1 MIIASC
7 FIVITLHSISCYIAY
22 ITKYVLLEICVP
34 VIDSDA
40 HVVETERTWEYINN
54 DDIRF
59 KPVLAASREEPKNY
73 RWLVDDKLRRRAM
86 LSDIDH
92 LRPVDRNTHTP
103 ENAREMSDIQSR
115 LDHMDQLGIDIQVL
129 HNTLFIEQV
138 VDRIEVDVAVC
149 MAWNRWLADIWSKG
163 NGRFRWSCV
172 LPLTSINDSLDQ
184 MRFAKNN
191 GAVAVCMRPI
201 ESTRTLPDIYFYP
214 IYEEAQRLNMAIA
227 VHIANGNSAVCDV
240 LRSPYDPGSSFAM
253 FRAMTAVSCHSYMVS
268 ELPQK
273 FNQLR
278 WGFIEASAQW
288 APWVAHEAR
297 RRYEAS
303 GKAFPDNPFAEF
315 QIYITCQNDDDLDY
329 IVHYVG
335 EDNLLI
341 GTDYGHFDPSSEV
354 DAISILK
361 NRTDLD
367 TKLITKIVDFNP
379 RNFYAI

>member
-1 MIIASC
+1 M
-7 FIVITLHSISCYIAY
+7 
-22 ITKYVLLEICVP
+22 P

-40 HVVETERTWEYINN
+40 HVVETERTWEYIDDN
-54 DDIRF
+54 DIRF
-59 KPVLAASREEPKNY
+59 KPLLASTRSEPNNY

-92 LRPVDRNTHTP
+92 LRPVDRNTQTP
-103 ENAREMSDIQSR
+103 EDAREMSDIQSR
-115 LDHMDQLGIDIQVL
+115 LNHMDQLGIDVQVL

-138 VDRIEVDVAVC
+138 ADRIEVDVAVC
-149 MAWNRWLADIWSKG
+149 KAWNRWLADIWSKG

-172 LPLTSINDSLDQ
+172 LPLTSINDALDQ
-184 MRFAKNN
+184 MRFAKDN

-214 IYEEAQRLNMAIA
+214 IYEEAERLNMAIA

-240 LRSPYDPGSSFAM
+240 LRSPYDPGASFGM

-273 FNQLR
+273 FPLLR

-315 QIYITCQNDDDLDY
+315 RVYVTCQNDDDLDY
-329 IVHYVG
+329 IVGYVG
-335 EDNLLI
+335 EGNLLI
-341 GTDYGHFDPSSEV
+341 GTDYGHFDPSSEI

-361 NRTDLD
+361 SRTDLS
-367 TKLITKIVDFNP
+367 TSLINKIVDFNP